1 MPADLNGWM
10 NNKNNNNKNENK
22 FEPPK
27 FEPPKFIQGSSG
39 LGLIII
45 GIILVFGLIFKPW
58 VVINSGEVGILATT
72 GKFEQKPLMPGLHF
86 FIPVIQKVY
95 VVDTKVHMINYKK
108 ISNEVGSMAD
118 RYGTIK
124 VYPAINV
131 LDARGLPILV
141 ELSVSYRLNPKVAA
155 YTLETYGKNWEDKII
170 NPMVRD
176 VVRNVIGKYPAEELP
191 VKRNEIANLIEA
203 KMREQ
208 LAKLPHQPVIFE
220 SFQLRDIILP
230 ENIKRQIE
238 RVQIAKQ
245 EAERAKYE
253 VLRAKQEAERKAAI
267 AKGNAQAKEIEAK
280 GKAEALLIE
289 SKAQSQANKIIS
301 ESLTTNL
308 LKLKALEVQGQ
319 FNEALKVNKDAKIF
333 LTPGGAVPNI
343 WMNID
348 DNKKVI
354 SSGKN

>member
-10 NNKNNNNKNENK
+10 NNKNDNSKNENK

-27 FEPPKFIQGSSG
+27 FEPPKFIQGNSG
-39 LGLIII
+39 LGIFIVAVLI
-45 GIILVFGLIFKPW
+45 VAGLIFRPW
-58 VVINSGEVGILATT
+58 VIINSGEVGILATT
-72 GKFEQKPLMPGLHF
+72 GKYEQKPLLPGLHF
-86 FIPVIQKVY
+86 FVPVIQKVY
-95 VVDTKVHMINYKK
+95 VIDTKVHMINYKR
-108 ISNEVGSMAD
+108 INNEAGSMAD

-141 ELSVSYRLNPKVAA
+141 ELSVSYRLNPNEAA

-191 VKRNEIANLIEA
+191 VKRNEIATLIEA

-208 LAKLPHQPVIFE
+208 LAKLPHQPVVFE

-230 ENIKRQIE
+230 QNIKTQIE

-245 EAERAKYE
+245 ESERAKYE

-267 AKGNAQAKEIEAK
+267 ATGNAQAREIEAK
-280 GKAEALLIE
+280 GKAQAMIIE
-289 SKAQSQANKIIS
+289 SKAQAQANKIIS
-301 ESLTTNL
+301 QSLTVNL
-308 LKLKALEVQGQ
+308 LKLKALEVQGR
-319 FNEALKVNKDAKIF
+319 FNDALKVNKDAKIF

-348 DNKKVI
+348 DNKKAV
-354 SSGKN
+354 SVKR

>member
-1 MPADLNGWM
+1 
-10 NNKNNNNKNENK
+10 
-22 FEPPK
+22 
-27 FEPPKFIQGSSG
+27 
-39 LGLIII
+39 
-45 GIILVFGLIFKPW
+45 
-58 VVINSGEVGILATT
+58 
-72 GKFEQKPLMPGLHF
+72 
-86 FIPVIQKVY
+86 
-95 VVDTKVHMINYKK
+95 MINYKK

>member
-10 NNKNNNNKNENK
+10 NNKNNNKNENK

-27 FEPPKFIQGSSG
+27 FEPPKFIQGNSG
-39 LGLIII
+39 FGIVIIAVI
-45 GIILVFGLIFKPW
+45 FILAILFKPW

-86 FIPVIQKVY
+86 FVPVIQKVY
-95 VVDTKVHMINYKK
+95 VVDTKVHMINYKR
-108 ISNEVGSMAD
+108 INNEAGSMAD

-141 ELSVSYRLNPKVAA
+141 ELSVSYRLNPNEAA

-191 VKRNEIANLIEA
+191 VKRNEIAALIEA

-208 LAKLPHQPVIFE
+208 LAKLPHRPVIFE

-230 ENIKRQIE
+230 QNIKTQIE

-253 VLRAKQEAERKAAI
+253 VLRAKQEAEKEAAI
-267 AKGNAQAKEIEAK
+267 ATGNAQAKEIEAK
-280 GKAEALLIE
+280 GKAQAMLIE
-289 SKAQSQANKIIS
+289 SKAQAQANKIIS
-301 ESLTTNL
+301 QSLNANL
-308 LKLKALEVQGQ
+308 LKLKALEVQEQ

-348 DNKKVI
+348 DNKKAV
-354 SSGKN
+354 SVNK

>member
-10 NNKNNNNKNENK
+10 NNKNGSDKEK
-22 FEPPK
+22 IEPQK
-27 FEPPKFIQGSSG
+27 FEPPKFIQGG
-39 LGLIII
+39 NGA
-45 GIILVFGLIFKPW
+45 GIIVVIVVLVLAIIFRPW
-58 VVINSGEVGILATT
+58 VIINSGEVGILATT

-86 FIPVIQKVY
+86 FVPIIQKVY
-95 VVDTKVHMINYKK
+95 VIDTKVHMINYKRK
-108 ISNEVGSMAD
+108 SEAGSMAD

-141 ELSVSYRLNPKVAA
+141 ELSVSYRLNPQVAA

-191 VKRNEIANLIEA
+191 VKRNEIAALIESQI
-203 KMREQ
+203 RNQ
-208 LAKLPHQPVIFE
+208 LNKLPHKPVVFE

-230 ENIKRQIE
+230 LNIKRQIE

-253 VLRAKQEAERKAAI
+253 VLKAKQEAQKEAAI
-267 AKGNAQAKEIEAK
+267 AQGKANAKKIEAQGKADAMLIEAKAQAKSNEIIAK
-280 GKAEALLIE
+280 
-289 SKAQSQANKIIS
+289 
-301 ESLTTNL
+301 SLTENL
-308 LKLKALEVQGQ
+308 LKLKALEVQDK
-319 FNEALKVNKDAKIF
+319 FNQALKTNKDAKIF

>member
-10 NNKNNNNKNENK
+10 NNNNKNSSNSNN
-22 FEPPK
+22 EPPK
-27 FEPPKFIQGSSG
+27 FEPPKFIQGGSG
-39 LGLIII
+39 F
-45 GIILVFGLIFKPW
+45 GIVIVAFLVIFGLMFKPW
-58 VVINSGEVGILATT
+58 VIVNEGEVGILSTT
-72 GKFEQKPLMPGLHF
+72 GKFSPEPLNPGLHF
-86 FIPVIQKVY
+86 YVPIVQKVIL
-95 VVDTKVHMINYKK
+95 VDTKVHMISYKR
-108 ISNEVGSMAD
+108 NQELGTMPD

-131 LDARGLPILV
+131 LDARGLPITV
-141 ELSVSYRLNPKVAA
+141 ELSVSYRLNPKEAA
-155 YTLETYGKNWEDKII
+155 YVVKTYGLNWEDKII
-170 NPMVRD
+170 NPIVRD

-191 VKRNEIANLIEA
+191 TKRNEIAARIENQI
-203 KMREQ
+203 REQ
-208 LAKLPHQPVIFE
+208 LLKIDHKPVIFE

-267 AKGNAQAKEIEAK
+267 AKGIADAKKIEAQ
-280 GKAEALLIE
+280 GKAEAMLIE
-289 SKAQSQANKIIS
+289 SKAQAKANKIIS
-301 ESLTTNL
+301 ESLTNNL
-308 LKLKALEVQGQ
+308 LKLKALEVQNK
-319 FNEALKVNKDAKIF
+319 FNEALKVNRDAKIF

-348 DNKKVI
+348 DKKKVI
-354 SSGKN
+354 STAK

>member
-10 NNKNNNNKNENK
+10 NNNNKNGSNSNN
-22 FEPPK
+22 EPPK
-27 FEPPKFIQGSSG
+27 FEPPKFIQGG
-39 LGLIII
+39 NGF
-45 GIILVFGLIFKPW
+45 GIVIVAFLVIFGLMFKPW
-58 VVINSGEVGILATT
+58 IIVNEGEVGILSTT
-72 GKFEQKPLMPGLHF
+72 GKFSPEPLNPGLHF
-86 FIPVIQKVY
+86 YVPIVQKVIL
-95 VVDTKVHMINYKK
+95 VDTKVHMISYKR
-108 ISNEVGSMAD
+108 NQELGTMPD

-131 LDARGLPILV
+131 LDARGLPITV
-141 ELSVSYRLNPKVAA
+141 ELSVSYRLNPKEAA
-155 YTLETYGKNWEDKII
+155 YVVKTYGLNWEDKII
-170 NPMVRD
+170 NPIVRD

-191 VKRNEIANLIEA
+191 TKRNEIAARIENQI
-203 KMREQ
+203 REQ
-208 LAKLPHQPVIFE
+208 LLKIDHKPVIFE

-267 AKGNAQAKEIEAK
+267 AKGIADAKKIEAQ
-280 GKAEALLIE
+280 GKAEAMLIE
-289 SKAQSQANKIIS
+289 SKAQAKANKIIS
-301 ESLTTNL
+301 ESLTDNL
-308 LKLKALEVQGQ
+308 LKLKALEVQNK
-319 FNEALKVNKDAKIF
+319 FNEALKVNRDAKIF

-348 DNKKVI
+348 DKKKAI
-354 SSGKN
+354 STAK